1 MSGALIFVVALVVVA
16 LVLVFAGVKT
26 VSQGTNW
33 TIERFGR
40 YTRTLPPGLH
50 LIVPF
55 MDRVGRKM
63 NMQENVLDIPPQKVI
78 TKDNASVQVDAVA
91 FYQVID
97 AARAAYEVQN
107 LHLAI
112 TNLALTNIRS
122 VMGNMALDEALSK
135 RNDINNTLLAVI
147 DQATGPWG
155 VKVLRI
161 EVKDIAPPEDIVV
174 AMGRQM
180 KAEREKRATIL
191 EAEGV
196 RESSIQR
203 AEGEKQSAILT
214 AEGRREAAFR
224 DAEARERLAQA
235 EAKATAVVAEAIAG
249 NGVQATNYFLGTKYV
264 EALVEDGLEPQR
276 QGLLPAGR
284 GGRHHGLD
292 RRHRR
297 AGQGGAGARR
307 GGRGG
312 AAARLG
318 SQHRLSAMMSFKIIF
333 WYWWALAAVLLVFEM
348 MLPGIVFLFL
358 SIGALA
364 SGAFLLVVSDLSL
377 ELQLVVFAIVSV
389 ASAVLLR
396 PALRRLQ
403 QRPPRRC
410 QSQRPRRQHG
420 RQDDRAR
427 HADPGGPGPGE
438 AGRRKLDRDRPRHG
452 GRQPGSRG
460 RGQRQRTQGR
470 ARALAGLA
478 TSACRPSSSSPG
490 APPGPYRRPWPG
502 RARAPARQRPFAR
515 S

>member
-55 MDRVGRKM
+55 MDTVGRKM

-224 DAEARERLAQA
+224 DAEARERLA
-235 EAKATAVVAEAIAG
+235 
-249 NGVQATNYFLGTKYV
+249 
-264 EALVEDGLEPQR
+264 
-276 QGLLPAGR
+276 AGR
-284 GGRHHGLD
+284 GQGD
-292 RRHRR
+292 RRSSPRR
-297 AGQGGAGARR
+297 SPATACRRPTTSSAPSMSRRWSKMGSSPNAKVFFLPVEAAGIMASIAGIGELAKEAQAR
-307 GGRGG
+307 G
-312 AAARLG
+312 AAAE
-318 SQHRLSAMMSFKIIF
+318 
-333 WYWWALAAVLLVFEM
+333 AA
-348 MLPGIVFLFL
+348 
-358 SIGALA
+358 
-364 SGAFLLVVSDLSL
+364 
-377 ELQLVVFAIVSV
+377 
-389 ASAVLLR
+389 
-396 PALRRLQ
+396 
-403 QRPPRRC
+403 
-410 QSQRPRRQHG
+410 RPR
-420 RQDDRAR
+420 
-427 HADPGGPGPGE
+427 
-438 AGRRKLDRDRPRHG
+438 
-452 GRQPGSRG
+452 GSV
-460 RGQRQRTQGR
+460 
-470 ARALAGLA
+470 
-478 TSACRPSSSSPG
+478 PSTG
-490 APPGPYRRPWPG
+490 
-502 RARAPARQRPFAR
+502 
-515 S
+515 